1 MAFSIKAKS
10 ILALMLVQAGLPI
23 AAVILFA
30 VLFGQGVPAFI
41 YAFPIVWIVLFG
53 LAFAKLRWAI
63 IGAIIIAIVGIIT
76 SIIPAALKAPSPLA
90 QAVGLPICPFA
101 LAGVVASII
110 ILPLAFKAAG
120 ETTTRG

>member
-10 ILALMLVQAGLPI
+10 ILALILVQAGLSI
-23 AAVILFA
+23 TAVVLFA

-41 YAFPIVWIVLFG
+41 YAFPIVWIVLVG

-76 SIIPAALKAPSPLA
+76 SIIPAALKVPNPLA
-90 QAVGLPICPFA
+90 QAIGLPICTLA
-101 LAGVVASII
+101 LAGIVVSIV
-110 ILPLAFKAAG
+110 ILPLGFKAVG
-120 ETTTRG
+120 EVTSGG